1 MSVEHFLLESQGGRG
16 AGEHDGNAG
25 SAQNE
30 PPGAELRYGERV
42 NFSTGNFASLYLGR
56 QWLFHKKCSNYEII
70 PWTPSA
76 NHHLTNFLYHHA
88 LYVIFGHISYLF
100 AWLQHFCSSALPPS
114 YLSTLVKSPHASG
127 HPNFKSKSNKFSLK
141 HLKKKRR
148 KWTWLIEN
156 YDTIHMF
163 AAGKMSP

>member
-76 NHHLTNFLYHHA
+76 NHHLTNFLYHHEYILFLVIYPTYLLDFSIFAQVHYLLAIYLPWWKA
-88 LYVIFGHISYLF
+88 LMHRAIPTSNLNPINS
-100 AWLQHFCSSALPPS
+100 AW
-114 YLSTLVKSPHASG
+114 STW
-127 HPNFKSKSNKFSLK
+127 
-141 HLKKKRR
+141 RR
-148 KWTWLIEN
+148 RDEN
-156 YDTIHMF
+156 EHD
-163 AAGKMSP
+163 S